1 MKAEGVKKTNLLQIL
16 GYAKPH
22 WKAITLGFVACS
34 IGGLVY
40 PTYSI
45 IFMQVI
51 SAFADT
57 STLLSTGHFWALM
70 FLVLAGVQG
79 TTLFTQTFFMGL
91 GAENLTMDLRSKL
104 FSNIL
109 SQDMG
114 YFDSPLHACGKIC
127 TRLATD
133 VPNLRSAIDFRLST
147 VVTTLISMIS
157 GVVLAFYYGWQM
169 AFLVVGILPLLGF
182 GQALRVRV
190 MSGKHRKSA
199 KDFEESGKV
208 AMEAIEHVRT
218 VQALTKEETFHEKF
232 CYHLD
237 APHKDALRESLSG
250 AVTFK
255 NVKFSYPERPQVEV
269 LKGLTFTANPGET
282 LALVGASGCG
292 KSTVVS
298 LIERF
303 YDAKSGQVLLDS
315 HDIRTLNPY
324 HMRSQIAIVSQ
335 EPILFDCSISD
346 NIAYG
351 LEERPSQEEIETA
364 ARKANIHTFISE
376 LSEGYNTFV
385 GDKGTQLSGGQK
397 QRVAIARALVRRP
410 KILLLDEATSAL
422 DTESE
427 KVRNGGIPEVETR
440 PQCGF
445 FQIVQEALDRAR
457 EGRTCIVIAHRLST
471 VVNADCIAVVKNGVI
486 VEQGTV
492 SRLQQLDNETTN
504 EFVPVPQTFHVVECR
519 QWMRLAFE
527 VIRTRI

>member
-1 MKAEGVKKTNLLQIL
+1 MLPMRVLRVM
-16 GYAKPH
+16 YA
-22 WKAITLGFVACS
+22 ITISSSTLGFAS
-34 IGGLVY
+34 SYFPEYMKATFAGG
-40 PTYSI
+40 I
-45 IFMQVI
+45 IFNMLQQKPGI
-51 SAFADT
+51 D
-57 STLLSTGHFWALM
+57 
-70 FLVLAGVQG
+70 
-79 TTLFTQTFFMGL
+79 
-91 GAENLTMDLRSKL
+91 NLTAD
-104 FSNIL
+104 
-109 SQDMG
+109 
-114 YFDSPLHACGKIC
+114 GK
-127 TRLATD
+127 
-133 VPNLRSAIDFRLST
+133 
-147 VVTTLISMIS
+147 
-157 GVVLAFYYGWQM
+157 
-169 AFLVVGILPLLGF
+169 
-182 GQALRVRV
+182 
-190 MSGKHRKSA
+190 
-199 KDFEESGKV
+199 
-208 AMEAIEHVRT
+208 
-218 VQALTKEETFHEKF
+218 KEN
-232 CYHLD
+232 
-237 APHKDALRESLSG
+237 LSG

-282 LALVGASGCG
+282 LALVGPSGCG

-303 YDAKSGQVLLDS
+303 YDAKSGQVVSEMEFVFSVDVLNPPSIQLLDS

-376 LSEGYNTFV
+376 LPEGYNTFV

-427 KVRNGGIPEVETR
+427 K
-440 PQCGF
+440 
-445 FQIVQEALDRAR
+445 IVQEALDRAR

-486 VEQGTV
+486 VEQGT
-492 SRLQQLDNETTN
+492 LGNERTN
-504 EFVPVPQTFHVVECR
+504 EFVPVPQTFRGVESR
-519 QWMRLAFE
+519 QWMKLAFE
-527 VIRTRI
+527 VIRMRI